1 MNSLVRLATRPWLH
15 FLVLGCV
22 LLQLRGM
29 IFPTPKTIIGPISE
43 RRVQSLSDQWRAS
56 VGRSPSPEQKKS
68 LLVAELDRD
77 MLFQRALDEGL
88 HHRDGVV
95 YQRLLRN
102 MDFLELADDQSDKA
116 LHRQAIRMRLHLGD
130 EVIKRRL
137 IQRMQQS
144 LLAANRPSPPTEAA
158 VLRAF
163 NDRKADLRK
172 PALYS
177 IQHIYFPRDRRE
189 DQEVFESQIDWTS
202 LDANQAL
209 QYGFP
214 FLSGYRFVDHT
225 LAQLAGQFG
234 TQFVEQLRADSAT
247 KNVWLGPLES
257 TFGMHYVWLENFQ
270 PERDARLPEVRQS
283 LINDLQ
289 KQANIAALRT
299 SVNQLRRSYEIV
311 R

>member
-1 MNSLVRLATRPWLH
+1 M
-15 FLVLGCV
+15 
-22 LLQLRGM
+22 LQLQGM
-29 IFPTPKTIIGPISE
+29 IFPTPKTTIGPISE
-43 RRVQSLSDQWRAS
+43 QRVQSLNDQWLAS
-56 VGRSPSPEQKKS
+56 VGRPPSPEQKNS
-68 LLVAELDRD
+68 LIEGELERD

-102 MDFLELADDQSDKA
+102 MDFLELADDQSDKV
-116 LHRQAIRMRLHLGD
+116 LYRQAIRMRLHLGD

-137 IQRMQQS
+137 IQRMQQR
-144 LLAANRPSPPTEAA
+144 LLAANRPSPPNEAA

-163 NDRKADLRK
+163 NDRQADLRK

-189 DQEVFESQIDWTS
+189 DRLAFESLVDWTS
-202 LDANQAL
+202 LDTNQAL

-225 LAQLAGQFG
+225 LAQLARQFGTQFG
-234 TQFVEQLRADSAT
+234 TQFVEQLRADSMTQHA
-247 KNVWLGPLES
+247 WAGPLES
-257 TFGMHYVWLENFQ
+257 AFGAHYVWLENFQ
-270 PERDARLPEVRQS
+270 PERDAQLSEVRQS
-283 LINDLQ
+283 LIVDLQ
-289 KQANIAALRT
+289 KQANIAALKT
-299 SVNQLRRSYEIV
+299 SIEQLRSSYEML

>member
-1 MNSLVRLATRPWLH
+1 MNAFKRLVTRPWLH
-15 FLVLGCV
+15 FIVLGGV
-22 LLQLRGM
+22 LLQLQGM

-43 RRVQSLSDQWRAS
+43 QRVQSLSDQWRAS
-56 VGRSPSPEQKKS
+56 VGRSPSSEQKKS
-68 LLVAELDRD
+68 LIAAELDRD

-88 HHRDGVV
+88 HYRDRVV

-102 MDFLELADDQSDKA
+102 MDFLELADDQPDKV
-116 LHRQAIRMRLHLGD
+116 LYRQAIRMRLHLGD
-130 EVIKRRL
+130 EVIKQRL

-144 LLAANRPSPPTEAA
+144 LLAANRPSPPSAAA

-189 DQEVFESQIDWTS
+189 DQEAFESQIDWTS
-202 LDANQAL
+202 LDTNQAL

-225 LAQLAGQFG
+225 LAQLARQFG
-234 TQFVEQLRADSAT
+234 NQFVEQLRADSAT
-247 KNVWLGPLES
+247 QNAWIGPLES
-257 TFGMHYVWLENFQ
+257 TFGMHYVWLENVQ
-270 PERDARLPEVRQS
+270 PERDARLSEVRRL

-289 KQANIAALRT
+289 QQANTAALRT
-299 SVNQLRRSYEIV
+299 SINQLRRSYEMV